1 MSIER
6 LWEAVP
12 AQTIIQNGPSLGS
25 LKISGGTCGGFR
37 VGMLVTFKGTSLPDL
52 ELKVKRISKDG
63 TIFVGDKD
71 TDIRRYNDISA
82 YTVILNSTIEAP
94 EQTKNPI
101 PFEQHELAAFERE
114 PVNAKRVLAVD
125 DCGNAFGNNN
135 PLPVSFGG
143 TVRTPEIFNVPA
155 TVAGTEYT
163 ILIPSTAKRYE
174 FRARGNA
181 KLQYA
186 FVSGDTN
193 VKYLTLTAG
202 NTKYEENLNLNGNML
217 IYFQSNKANETIE
230 VLIWE

>member
-12 AQTIIQNGPSLGS
+12 AQIIAQNGPSLGS
-25 LKISGGTCGGFR
+25 FKINGGTCGGFR
-37 VGMLVTFKGTSLPDL
+37 VGMLVVFKGNTLPDL

-71 TDIRRYNDISA
+71 TDIRRYSDISA
-82 YTVILNSTIEAP
+82 YTVLLNSTVESP
-94 EQTKNPI
+94 EQTKAPI

-125 DCGNAFGNNN
+125 DCGNAFGGNN

-143 TVRTPEIFNVPA
+143 TVGTPEIFNIPA
-155 TVAGTEYT
+155 NVAGTEYT
-163 ILIPSTAKRYE
+163 ILIPSTSKRYE

-181 KLQYA
+181 KIQYA
-186 FVSGDTN
+186 FKSGDTN
-193 VKYLTLTAG
+193 IKYMTLFAG
-202 NTKYEENLNLNGNML
+202 NPKSEDNLKLNSNLI
-217 IYFQSNKANETIE
+217 IYFQTNKANETIE